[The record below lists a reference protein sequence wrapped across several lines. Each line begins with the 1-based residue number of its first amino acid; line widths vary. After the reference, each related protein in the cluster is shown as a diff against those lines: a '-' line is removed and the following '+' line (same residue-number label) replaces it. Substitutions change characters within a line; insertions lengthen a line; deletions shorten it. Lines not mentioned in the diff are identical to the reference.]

1 MPPSAASKESAVSS
15 GDLVQLDYDL
25 WSEYGGRTE
34 LVDTTHEETAQKA
47 QLPIP
52 EGHAFGPRPHL
63 IGGEYFPAGIETALA
78 AAKIGEEFERE
89 FTPAEAFGERD
100 PKLIELFTMHEI
112 ERLPEMRRE
121 DAKLELGTIL
131 NIRGRRGRVVT
142 LTAARV
148 RVDFNPPFSGRKIR
162 GKFRVLEKI
171 GEANERVRAL
181 VELTYG
187 RSKEFHIEVHGD
199 SITLQI
205 PDRSK
210 FDVAWLA
217 AKPRVI
223 DQLRTHLKPK
233 TIRIV
238 EEFVTPVAKK
248 EPSEKTK
255 TPEHPHAT
263 KSSGKAAA
271 EEPAAPSK
279 SESTS

>member
-1 MPPSAASKESAVSS
+1 MSS

-47 QLPIP
+47 QLPLP
-52 EGHAFGPRPHL
+52 EGHAFGPKPHL

-78 AAKIGEEFERE
+78 SAKIGEEFERE
-89 FTPAEAFGERD
+89 FTPAEAFGDRD

-112 ERLPEMRRE
+112 ERLPEMRRD
-121 DAKLELGTIL
+121 DAKLDLGTVL
-131 NIRGRRGRVVT
+131 TIRGRRGRVVT

-171 GEANERVRAL
+171 VDPSERVRAL

-187 RSKEFHIEVHGD
+187 RSSEFHIEVHAD
-199 SITLQI
+199 TITLQI

-223 DQLRTHLKPK
+223 DQLRTQLKPK

-238 EEFVTPVAKK
+238 EEYVTPIAKK
-248 EPSEKTK
+248 ESSEKTK
-255 TPEHPHAT
+255 AGQAAPAG
-263 KSSGKAAA
+263 KSSGKVPAP
-271 EEPAAPSK
+271 EPAVSSK
-279 SESTS
+279 DSSTD